1 MMKVFDKY
9 KYGSFYKKLLL
20 ACFLFYT
27 SSIAIKLTYSVQL
40 VEIIRDFGVKKA
52 DAAMGLTIYY
62 VIYAIAQVI
71 LALFIQRINIGKFFL
86 ITTILSAASFSLIGV
101 SSELWELWLI
111 LGLNGIFQSA
121 CWGGVNFILGK
132 YFPEDTLSFCSKFLA
147 TGTAVGNSITF
158 AISGAFVAVSS
169 WKYTFVFFAA
179 FLVLAIANMLYW
191 QKKTEKA
198 LENKDEYVF
207 EREEKNHSSY
217 IVPEGTVFNIR
228 LLLLFLL
235 TMGFITHLI
244 FYGIGNWIPNLLF
257 EVYHLPTSY
266 SLLISLVM
274 PLITVPASL
283 FIMTVY
289 DKTNQIARTAV
300 ISGVLLTIAF
310 AAMCFTYSAN
320 IIYAILM
327 SIIIKFLTQCFC
339 SVSFAY
345 VLMKFKHFINIGS
358 STLTINALASIGA
371 GVAPF
376 VTGLVMDNY
385 GWKEFYIMLTII
397 TAFTTVVA
405 IIGYIVIKKRK
416 NISDYM

>member
-1 MMKVFDKY
+1 
-9 KYGSFYKKLLL
+9 
-20 ACFLFYT
+20 
-27 SSIAIKLTYSVQL
+27 
-40 VEIIRDFGVKKA
+40 
-52 DAAMGLTIYY
+52 
-62 VIYAIAQVI
+62 
-71 LALFIQRINIGKFFL
+71 
-86 ITTILSAASFSLIGV
+86 
-101 SSELWELWLI
+101 
-111 LGLNGIFQSA
+111 
-121 CWGGVNFILGK
+121 
-132 YFPEDTLSFCSKFLA
+132 
-147 TGTAVGNSITF
+147 
-158 AISGAFVAVSS
+158 
-169 WKYTFVFFAA
+169 
-179 FLVLAIANMLYW
+179 
-191 QKKTEKA
+191 
-198 LENKDEYVF
+198 
-207 EREEKNHSSY
+207 
-217 IVPEGTVFNIR
+217 
-228 LLLLFLL
+228 
-235 TMGFITHLI
+235 MGFITHLI

-300 ISGVLLTIAF
+300 IAGVLLTIAF
-310 AAMCFTYSAN
+310 ATMCFTYSAN